1 VRKNVFYLRNIPT
14 GMTTYGLEL
23 LYGDLCPV
31 SIHWKTN
38 ASAWLTVKH
47 ENRVELAKP
56 GVLGLEVLKP
66 FIEDDTKFSIASNN
80 GITLEAANIEMLTS
94 QEYHDLHRAHGTVSD
109 RNGNITLVHQT
120 VTTPEIL
127 SPVATGGTSY
137 DGKGRVKKILG
148 WGRVGGL
155 ADCQFLL
162 NQLLFFILN
171 TDLDFEIPAS
181 LQQSHKQ
188 VAAEVK
194 VSAKRGYVD
203 LDTPVSSDAHVAK
216 KQHR

>member
-1 VRKNVFYLRNIPT
+1 MRKNVFYLRNIPA

-47 ENRVELAKP
+47 ENRVELAQP
-56 GVLGLEVLKP
+56 GMLGMEVLKP
-66 FIEDDTKFSIASNN
+66 FIEDDTKFSIANNN

-109 RNGNITLVHQT
+109 RNGNITPVHQT
-120 VTTPEIL
+120 VTTPEIS

-137 DGKGRVKKILG
+137 EGKQGEKK
-148 WGRVGGL
+148 WGGGGGL
-155 ADCQFLL
+155 ADMAIMSKT
-162 NQLLFFILN
+162 FFIYFKR
-171 TDLDFEIPAS
+171 TTIDLDFEIPAS
-181 LQQSHKQ
+181 LQQSHTQ